1 MLCYPSLQT
10 VTQYIYRSLYTKKQ
24 TQMSPSFKAELLLVN
39 SLLHVWNETKVNGP
53 LGSVFSD
60 CNSVLLTLNI
70 SDEKGKQKIPV
81 SKVVKQALTH
91 REIF

>member
-1 MLCYPSLQT
+1 
-10 VTQYIYRSLYTKKQ
+10 
-24 TQMSPSFKAELLLVN
+24 MSHLLKAELQLVN

-53 LGSVFSD
+53 LGSVFFD

-81 SKVVKQALTH
+81 SKVVKQALQGQLLATATKYL
-91 REIF
+91 I

>member
-1 MLCYPSLQT
+1 
-10 VTQYIYRSLYTKKQ
+10 
-24 TQMSPSFKAELLLVN
+24 MSHSFKAELLLVN

-81 SKVVKQALTH
+81 SKVVKQALAATANFLIY
-91 REIF
+91 RAGQ